1 MRFSNS
7 LLRRWRS
14 LREKEANNLALRE
27 ELQFHL
33 DRQTDENIAN
43 GMSFDAGAKGS
54 QGRFRK
60 SRAGYRAD
68 LSTREGWRG

>member
-1 MRFSNS
+1 MRFLHS

-14 LREKEANNLALRE
+14 LRAKEANNLALRE

-43 GMSFDAGAKGS
+43 GMSFDQARNAAKATF
-54 QGRFRK
+54 GRVKFYAAR
-60 SRAGYRAD
+60 SIFEA
-68 LSTREGWRG
+68 T